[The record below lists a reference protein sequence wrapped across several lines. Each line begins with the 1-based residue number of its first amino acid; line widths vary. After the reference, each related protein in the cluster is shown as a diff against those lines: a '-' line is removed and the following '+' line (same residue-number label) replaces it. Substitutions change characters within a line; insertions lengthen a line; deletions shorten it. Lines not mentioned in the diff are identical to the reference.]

1 MQKKANMYVYDNQI
15 RENMVRNI
23 SFNQAMISQ
32 LMQTSP
38 NTVSRQIALLQAEPL
53 TTETFHNKRYDL
65 DNTRMLTNS
74 LYAQPR
80 RPVLQKVQVFYNF
93 KGGTGKTSL
102 CYQVASHLAIL
113 GFNVLALDL
122 DPQGHLSSVMGIPE
136 DWNGET
142 IYDVV
147 INGFPLEEAL
157 VNICSG
163 LDLLPANIA
172 MTRIE
177 VPLGSKT
184 KREEKLKNILD
195 PMREKYDFIIM
206 DTNPTI
212 STLNMNALVAS
223 DRVNIVCET
232 QPFSLLGL
240 RVLVEQMVS
249 FYQDM
254 GYVANY
260 SIIPNKYEI
269 KTAISQEVLGALR
282 SEYGNAVISSVV
294 RKSED
299 INAASKKK
307 MPISTFCKSKST
319 AFEDVM
325 DLIHEIIKQS
335 TTQIKKNNIV

>member
-1 MQKKANMYVYDNQI
+1 M
-15 RENMVRNI
+15 

-32 LMQTSP
+32 LTQMSP
-38 NTVSRQIALLQAEPL
+38 NTVSRQIASLHIEPIAN
-53 TTETFHNKRYDL
+53 ETSHNKRYSFDS
-65 DNTRMLTNS
+65 TRSITNS
-74 LYAQPR
+74 LYASHK
-80 RPVLQKVQVFYNF
+80 RPIKQKIQVFYNF

-113 GFNVLALDL
+113 GYKVLALDL
-122 DPQGHLSSVMGIPE
+122 DPQGHLSSIMRIPE
-136 DWNGET
+136 DWNGPT
-142 IYDVV
+142 IYDIV
-147 INGFPLEEAL
+147 INGVPLEDAL
-157 VNICSG
+157 VEVMPG
-163 LDLLPANIA
+163 LDLLPANIS

-177 VPLGSKT
+177 VPLSSKT

-195 PMREKYDFIIM
+195 PMRDKYDYIIM

-223 DRVNIVCET
+223 DRVNVVCET
-232 QPFSLLGL
+232 QPFSLSGL
-240 RVLVEQMVS
+240 RVLVEQMVN

-254 GYVANY
+254 GFQTNY
-260 SIIPNKYEI
+260 CIVPNKYEI

-282 SEYGNAVISSVV
+282 SEYGSLVMSSVV

-307 MPISTFCKSKST
+307 QPVSTFCKSKST

-325 DLIHEIIKQS
+325 DLVHEIVTLS
-335 TTQIKKNNIV
+335 QIPVEKKRAV

>member
-1 MQKKANMYVYDNQI
+1 
-15 RENMVRNI
+15 
-23 SFNQAMISQ
+23 MIAQ

-38 NTVSRQIALLQAEPL
+38 NTVSRQIASLQVEPL
-53 TTETFHNKRYDL
+53 ANEKSHNKRYSL
-65 DNTRMLTNS
+65 EKTRLITDS
-74 LYAQPR
+74 LYACHKR
-80 RPVLQKVQVFYNF
+80 SIEQKIQVFYNF

-113 GFNVLALDL
+113 GFKVLALDL
-122 DPQGHLSSVMGIPE
+122 DPQGHLSSIMRIPE
-136 DWNGET
+136 DWNGPT

-157 VNICSG
+157 VQVFPG
-163 LDLLPANIA
+163 LDLLPSNIS

-177 VPLGSKT
+177 VPLSSKI

-195 PMREKYDFIIM
+195 PFRDHYDFIFM

-223 DRVNIVCET
+223 DRVNVVCET
-232 QPFSLLGL
+232 QPFSLSGL
-240 RVLVEQMVS
+240 RVLVEQMVN

-254 GYVANY
+254 GFQTNY
-260 SIIPNKYEI
+260 CIIPNKYEI

-307 MPISTFCKSKST
+307 MPISTFCKAKST

-325 DLIHEIIKQS
+325 DLVHEIIKQS
-335 TTQIKKNNIV
+335 LLPFEKRIAA

>member
-1 MQKKANMYVYDNQI
+1 MSDI
-15 RENMVRNI
+15 T
-23 SFNQAMISQ
+23 FNQAMISQ

-38 NTVSRQIALLQAEPL
+38 NTVSRQISSLQIEPISND
-53 TTETFHNKRYDL
+53 TSHNKRYSVEK
-65 DNTRMLTNS
+65 TRIITNS
-74 LYAQPR
+74 LFACNK
-80 RPVLQKVQVFYNF
+80 RPIEQKIQVFYNF

-113 GFNVLALDL
+113 GFRVMALDI
-122 DPQGHLSSVMGIPE
+122 DPQGHLSSIMRIPE
-136 DWNGET
+136 DWNGST

-157 VNICSG
+157 VQVFPG
-163 LDLLPANIA
+163 LDLLPANIS

-177 VPLGSKT
+177 VPLSSKT

-195 PMREKYDFIIM
+195 PFRDKYDFIVM

-223 DRVNIVCET
+223 DRVNVVCET
-232 QPFSLLGL
+232 QPFSLSGL
-240 RVLVEQMVS
+240 RVLVEQMVA
-249 FYQDM
+249 FYEDM
-254 GYVANY
+254 GYKTNY
-260 SIIPNKYEI
+260 CIIPNKYEI

-325 DLIHEIIKQS
+325 DLVHELIKQS
-335 TTQIKKNNIV
+335 QLPFENSFVA

>member
-1 MQKKANMYVYDNQI
+1 MGA
-15 RENMVRNI
+15 I

-38 NTVSRQIALLQAEPL
+38 NTVSRQISTLHVEPL
-53 TTETFHNKRYDL
+53 ANETSHNKRYSL
-65 DNTRMLTNS
+65 EKTRVITDS
-74 LYAQPR
+74 LYATGR
-80 RPVLQKVQVFYNF
+80 RPIHQKIQVFYNF

-113 GFNVLALDL
+113 GFKVLALDL
-122 DPQGHLSSVMGIPE
+122 DPQGHLSSIMGIPE
-136 DWNGET
+136 DWNGST

-147 INGFPLEEAL
+147 INGTPLEEAL
-157 VNICSG
+157 IQVLPG
-163 LDLLPANIA
+163 LDLLPANIS

-177 VPLGSKT
+177 VPLSSKT
-184 KREEKLKNILD
+184 KREEKLKSILD
-195 PMREKYDFIIM
+195 PFRDDYDFIVM

-223 DRVNIVCET
+223 DRVNVVCET
-232 QPFSLLGL
+232 QPFSLSGL
-240 RVLVEQMVS
+240 RVLVEQMVN
-249 FYQDM
+249 FYHDM
-254 GYVANY
+254 GFVPNY

-325 DLIHEIIKQS
+325 DLVHEIVKQS
-335 TTQIKKNNIV
+335 MLPFDKKLVA